1 MAVIEYDEYK
11 QKLLALE
18 PTLGE
23 LEKALGIPKA
33 REELAELQK
42 ETEQDGFWNDL
53 ERSQQ
58 VSRQVKRLENK
69 IKKHDKLVSE
79 WEDTLTLCEM
89 AQEEDDP
96 SQLDD
101 VVEGYNTLE
110 KEISERRL
118 AALLSGEYD
127 GNNAILTFHAGA
139 GGTEAQDW
147 TEMLYRMYTRW
158 AERHGYTYQ
167 LMDYEAGDEAGIK
180 SATILIEGENAYG
193 YLKSENGVHR
203 LVRVSPFDANARRQT
218 SFAALEVMPE
228 LEDDSEIEIRPEDIE
243 MQACRS
249 SGAGGQHI
257 NKTSSAVRL
266 THLPTGIV
274 VFCQTERSQFQ
285 NRDNAM
291 KMLRAKL
298 AELKLQ
304 QLQFAR
310 SSFLDSDAALRVDS
324 DVSDSILGLRTVVAG
339 GDYSVAAEAMAG
351 VKTAVLK
358 RSYSYESLDQID
370 AEIES
375 TRSSISSLQDRLSGA
390 TAVQTAA
397 AGYFSG
403 STDGCEG
410 TLTPAF
416 LEGVTPSQLNGLSAS
431 AAVKSAGKII
441 TSSTWYYAAVL
452 PAAEAEELEVG
463 QEVTLRLS
471 KGLKQD
477 APAHVQSI
485 SNQEDGQVAVVFAC
499 TRYIS
504 QVTLLRR
511 QQAEIILREYSG
523 IRIPTAALRMDE
535 SGQLGVYCQIGAYV
549 YLKPVDLIYKGS
561 GFCLVQRAEG
571 ASGERALRQ
580 GDLVISTAQ
589 QLTDGMILPDS

>member
-1 MAVIEYDEYK
+1 MRSTPIFKILSAAVLAAVVV
-11 QKLLALE
+11 LLGVQTYRYFHRPLSVSAAYTSQVSDSISVTGWVVRQETALPEASGTLLRQVQEGEKVHAGQTVAVSYASKSALE
-18 PTLGE
+18 T
-23 LEKALGIPKA
+23 
-33 REELAELQK
+33 
-42 ETEQDGFWNDL
+42 
-53 ERSQQ
+53 
-58 VSRQVKRLENK
+58 VK
-69 IKKHDKLVSE
+69 
-79 WEDTLTLCEM
+79 
-89 AQEEDDP
+89 
-96 SQLDD
+96 
-101 VVEGYNTLE
+101 
-110 KEISERRL
+110 
-118 AALLSGEYD
+118 
-127 GNNAILTFHAGA
+127 
-139 GGTEAQDW
+139 
-147 TEMLYRMYTRW
+147 
-158 AERHGYTYQ
+158 
-167 LMDYEAGDEAGIK
+167 
-180 SATILIEGENAYG
+180 
-193 YLKSENGVHR
+193 
-203 LVRVSPFDANARRQT
+203 
-218 SFAALEVMPE
+218 E
-228 LEDDSEIEIRPEDIE
+228 LED
-243 MQACRS
+243 
-249 SGAGGQHI
+249 
-257 NKTSSAVRL
+257 
-266 THLPTGIV
+266 
-274 VFCQTERSQFQ
+274 
-285 NRDNAM
+285 
-291 KMLRAKL
+291 

-358 RSYSYESLDQID
+358 RSYSYESLDQIN

-452 PAAEAEELEVG
+452 PAAEAEGLEVG

-523 IRIPTAALRMDE
+523 IRVPTAALRMDE
-535 SGQLGVYCQIGAYV
+535 SGQLGVYCQIGA
-549 YLKPVDLIYKGS
+549 
-561 GFCLVQRAEG
+561 
-571 ASGERALRQ
+571 
-580 GDLVISTAQ
+580 
-589 QLTDGMILPDS
+589 

>member
-1 MAVIEYDEYK
+1 MRSTPIFKKLYAAVLAAVVV
-11 QKLLALE
+11 LLGVQTYRYFHRPLSVSAAYTSQVSDSISVTGWVVRQETALPEASGTLLRQVREGEKVHAGQTVAVSYASKSALE
-18 PTLGE
+18 T
-23 LEKALGIPKA
+23 
-33 REELAELQK
+33 
-42 ETEQDGFWNDL
+42 
-53 ERSQQ
+53 
-58 VSRQVKRLENK
+58 VK
-69 IKKHDKLVSE
+69 
-79 WEDTLTLCEM
+79 
-89 AQEEDDP
+89 
-96 SQLDD
+96 
-101 VVEGYNTLE
+101 
-110 KEISERRL
+110 
-118 AALLSGEYD
+118 
-127 GNNAILTFHAGA
+127 
-139 GGTEAQDW
+139 
-147 TEMLYRMYTRW
+147 
-158 AERHGYTYQ
+158 
-167 LMDYEAGDEAGIK
+167 
-180 SATILIEGENAYG
+180 
-193 YLKSENGVHR
+193 
-203 LVRVSPFDANARRQT
+203 
-218 SFAALEVMPE
+218 E
-228 LEDDSEIEIRPEDIE
+228 LED
-243 MQACRS
+243 
-249 SGAGGQHI
+249 
-257 NKTSSAVRL
+257 
-266 THLPTGIV
+266 
-274 VFCQTERSQFQ
+274 
-285 NRDNAM
+285 
-291 KMLRAKL
+291 

-535 SGQLGVYCQIGAYV
+535 SGQLGVYCQIGA
-549 YLKPVDLIYKGS
+549 
-561 GFCLVQRAEG
+561 
-571 ASGERALRQ
+571 SGERALRQ

>member
-1 MAVIEYDEYK
+1 MRSTPIFKILSAAVLAAVVV
-11 QKLLALE
+11 LLGVQTYRYFHRPLSVSAAYTSQVSDSISVTGWVVRQETALPEASGTLLRQVREGEKVHAGQTVAVSYASKSALE
-18 PTLGE
+18 T
-23 LEKALGIPKA
+23 
-33 REELAELQK
+33 
-42 ETEQDGFWNDL
+42 
-53 ERSQQ
+53 
-58 VSRQVKRLENK
+58 VK
-69 IKKHDKLVSE
+69 
-79 WEDTLTLCEM
+79 
-89 AQEEDDP
+89 
-96 SQLDD
+96 
-101 VVEGYNTLE
+101 
-110 KEISERRL
+110 
-118 AALLSGEYD
+118 
-127 GNNAILTFHAGA
+127 
-139 GGTEAQDW
+139 
-147 TEMLYRMYTRW
+147 
-158 AERHGYTYQ
+158 
-167 LMDYEAGDEAGIK
+167 
-180 SATILIEGENAYG
+180 
-193 YLKSENGVHR
+193 
-203 LVRVSPFDANARRQT
+203 
-218 SFAALEVMPE
+218 E
-228 LEDDSEIEIRPEDIE
+228 LED
-243 MQACRS
+243 
-249 SGAGGQHI
+249 
-257 NKTSSAVRL
+257 
-266 THLPTGIV
+266 
-274 VFCQTERSQFQ
+274 
-285 NRDNAM
+285 
-291 KMLRAKL
+291 

-523 IRIPTAALRMDE
+523 IRMDE